1 VRLGEYSEKLKYTT
15 SENGSMLT
23 LHGFPFSNYHNIVKH
38 ALMQK
43 GVPFDEHIV
52 YPNTPEMLAVNP
64 TGKAPAM
71 TTEKGTRLSE
81 SSVLLEYLEDAYPEH
96 SLFPEDVE
104 LRGRVRQLMKVSEL
118 YLELAARRLL
128 PAVLGNIDFPQATL
142 VKSVLERGAHSLTAL
157 ANFGPYLVG
166 SELTLADIYLRYAL
180 AIPKMVGP
188 AKLDWNVMEVV
199 PGLADWDAMMAGT
212 DIAQKIDADQ
222 KANAT
227 EFMAFISKPK

>member
-1 VRLGEYSEKLKYTT
+1 
-15 SENGSMLT
+15 MLT

-52 YPNTPEMLAVNP
+52 YPNTPAMLAVNP

-71 TTEKGTRLSE
+71 TTEKGTQLSE
-81 SSVLLEYLEDAYPEH
+81 SSVLIEYLEDAYPEH
-96 SLFPEDVE
+96 SLFPQDVE
-104 LRGRVRQLMKVSEL
+104 VRGKVRQLMKVSEL

-142 VKSVLERGAHSLTAL
+142 DEVRSVLERGAHAL
-157 ANFGPYLVG
+157 GTLAEFGPFLVG

-188 AKLDWNVMEVV
+188 SKLHWDIMDAV
-199 PGLADWDAMMAGT
+199 PGLAEWDAMMAST
-212 DIAQKIDADQ
+212 EIAKKIDADQ
-222 KANAT
+222 EANAV
-227 EFMAFISKPK
+227 EFMAYISKAK